1 MHRRIVPDVISGR
14 QELATASGTMTV
26 RDACVAMAKRRIGAV
41 MVVEAGRLA
50 GIFTERDVMTK
61 IVGQNR
67 DPDKVTLAETM
78 TRNPD
83 TIGPDQPPREALE
96 MMRRHGYRHLPVIDG
111 DQLVGMVSV
120 RDLYAAALGELEEN
134 LKEREAF
141 IAGGA
146 DYGLN

>member
-14 QELATASGTMTV
+14 QELATASGNMTV
-26 RDACVAMAKRRIGAV
+26 RDACVTMAKRRIGAL
-41 MVVEAGRLA
+41 MIVEGGHLA
-50 GIFTERDVMTK
+50 GIFTERDAMAK
-61 IVGQNR
+61 IVGQHR
-67 DPDKVTLAETM
+67 DPDKVTLAEAM

-83 TIGPDQPPREALE
+83 TIGPDAPPREALE
-96 MMRRHGYRHLPVIDG
+96 MMRRYGYRHLPVIEDG
-111 DQLVGMVSV
+111 KLIGMVSV

-146 DYGLN
+146 GYGLN

>member
-14 QELATASGTMTV
+14 QELATASGNMTV
-26 RDACVAMAKRRIGAV
+26 REACVTMAKRRIGAL
-41 MVVEAGRLA
+41 MVVEGGRLA
-50 GIFTERDVMTK
+50 GIFTERDAMTK
-61 IVGQNR
+61 IVGQHR
-67 DPDKVTLAETM
+67 DPDKVTLAEAM

-83 TIGPDQPPREALE
+83 TIGPDQPAREALE
-96 MMRRHGYRHLPVIDG
+96 MMRRHGYRHLPVVDRGELI
-111 DQLVGMVSV
+111 GMVSV

-146 DYGLN
+146 GYGLN